1 MERKKSDIIQ
11 KLIDKDGIDNYPT
24 IQDIFIDNSFSESE
38 LYCILDNI
46 KSGAISSWRAGFI
59 FRGILRYQSLS
70 PGKLLEDL
78 LDEFKSSVHE
88 ADSLNNSESLL
99 AMNFNYTKSRE
110 YILKSLKDFEF
121 RLTSTGIYGWI
132 DTRIWQGTI
141 HNYGYLDLR
150 LIIDTRKKSGC
161 NIGRLQ
167 KYVYVPYESI
177 VNAYIDPSE
186 RMVKLFYKDGYRI
199 VISDSRLLWRS
210 LY

>member
-1 MERKKSDIIQ
+1 MEKSDIIQ
-11 KLIDKDGIDNYPT
+11 KLIDRDGIDDYST

-46 KSGAISSWRAGFI
+46 KSGEISSWRAGFI
-59 FRGILRYQSLS
+59 FRGILRYQSIS

-78 LDEFKSSVHE
+78 LDVFKSSVHE
-88 ADSLNNSESLL
+88 SDSLDNYEYLL

-141 HNYGYLDLR
+141 HNNNGYLDLR
-150 LIIDTRKKSGC
+150 LIIDTRKKSGR

-199 VISDSRLLWRS
+199 VISDDRLLWRS